1 MGSGRKG
8 GSEKHDGSV
17 VKSQIS
23 RLFSGCT
30 DNDSSFHSYLQFGV
44 QVLKFE
50 LYDIFNGPIKVNT
63 HHTRKRTS
71 TLLNI
76 HGCLALQ
83 LSIANSKL

>member
-1 MGSGRKG
+1 MGNGRTG

-30 DNDSSFHSYLQFGV
+30 HNDSSFHSYLQFGV

-50 LYDIFNGPIKVNT
+50 LYDTFNGPIKVNI
-63 HHTRKRTS
+63 
-71 TLLNI
+71 I
-76 HGCLALQ
+76 HVKERQYYPTFMGA
-83 LSIANSKL
+83 

>member
-1 MGSGRKG
+1 MGNGRTG

-50 LYDIFNGPIKVNT
+50 L
-63 HHTRKRTS
+63 
-71 TLLNI
+71 
-76 HGCLALQ
+76 
-83 LSIANSKL
+83 

>member
-1 MGSGRKG
+1 MGNGRIG

-30 DNDSSFHSYLQFGV
+30 DNDSSFYSYLQFGV

-63 HHTRKRTS
+63 HHTRNRAS
-71 TLLNI
+71 ILLNI